1 MDNKNSFLILI
12 AIIIIDIILSFI
24 LPRLTNFTGI
34 AIILTIILWVNF
46 ICIFYA
52 FS

>member
-1 MDNKNSFLILI
+1 MDNKNSFMILLS
-12 AIIIIDIILSFI
+12 IILIDIILSFI
-24 LPRLTNFTGI
+24 IPKLNNFTGI
-34 AIILTIILWVNF
+34 AINLSIVLWENF

>member
-1 MDNKNSFLILI
+1 MDNKNSFIILI
-12 AIIIIDIILSFI
+12 TIILIDILLSFI
-24 LPRLTNFTGI
+24 IPKIKNFTGV
-34 AIILTIILWVNF
+34 AIVLSILLWVNF

>member
-1 MDNKNSFLILI
+1 MDNKNSFAILI
-12 AIIIIDIILSFI
+12 SIIMLDIILSFI
-24 LPRLTNFTGI
+24 IPKLNNFTGI
-34 AIILTIILWVNF
+34 AIILSIILWINF

>member
-1 MDNKNSFLILI
+1 MDNKKSFIILI
-12 AIIIIDIILSFI
+12 TIILIDILLSFI
-24 LPRLTNFTGI
+24 IPKLKNFSAI
-34 AIILTIILWVNF
+34 AIILSILLWINF